1 MRRPGAAIVWG
12 AVAVLAAA
20 SPAEP
25 GAPAG
30 SPPSANRAPGAAAEA
45 SPGAEAEAAPEPAA
59 DAAQGA
65 AADAASEAAGDSALL
80 WLGETLPCIRTST
93 WLRVTLHDGTLYQ
106 GRYVAYVQD
115 SLWVAGDQG
124 RALFGLRSLEQVS
137 VRSTRVREGVGLGI
151 AIGGMTGFGLSS
163 MPGFFDP
170 ARPLLMCL
178 AGSVAG
184 AYAGG
189 FIGSRSERWDPL
201 VPQPGR
207 EAAHRR
213 ALATVPECIEAPL
226 QAGSDLATA
235 VALLQAGQHLRLEL
249 DADTQVQGR
258 FVRFEAGRLTVSHPE
273 FEETLAAE
281 SIRRMWVQ
289 RRGTRRGAAAGAILF
304 AIPAAALFFG
314 AARVAY
320 ALCEHCDDPR
330 FEDYVGPTLFG
341 AGLGAGAGLLVGS
354 GVGSIVVYD
363 HLVYARAGP

>member
-1 MRRPGAAIVWG
+1 MRSAGAAIVWG
-12 AVAVLAAA
+12 AVALLAAA

-30 SPPSANRAPGAAAEA
+30 APPSADPAPGAAAV
-45 SPGAEAEAAPEPAA
+45 AAP
-59 DAAQGA
+59 D
-65 AADAASEAAGDSALL
+65 AAGDSALL
-80 WLGETLPCIRTST
+80 WLSETLPCIRTST
-93 WLRVTLHDGTLYQ
+93 WLRVALHDGTLYQ

-115 SLWVAGDQG
+115 SLWVTGDQG

-151 AIGGMTGFGLSS
+151 AVGAMAGIGIGS
-163 MPGFFDP
+163 MPGVFDP
-170 ARPLLMCL
+170 ARPLLLCL

-184 AYAGG
+184 AYAGSI
-189 FIGSRSERWDPL
+189 IGSRRERWDPL

-213 ALATVPECIEAPL
+213 ALAAVPECIEAPL

-235 VALLQAGQHLRLEL
+235 AVPLQAGQELRLEL

-273 FEETLAAE
+273 FEETFAAE

-289 RRGTRRGAAAGAILF
+289 RRGTRRGSIAGAVLLGISG
-304 AIPAAALFFG
+304 AALFLG
-314 AARVAY
+314 GVTAAY

-330 FEDYVGPTLFG
+330 FEEYVGWTLFG
-341 AGLGAGAGLLVGS
+341 GAFGAGAGLLVGS
-354 GVGSIVVYD
+354 AVGSIVVYD